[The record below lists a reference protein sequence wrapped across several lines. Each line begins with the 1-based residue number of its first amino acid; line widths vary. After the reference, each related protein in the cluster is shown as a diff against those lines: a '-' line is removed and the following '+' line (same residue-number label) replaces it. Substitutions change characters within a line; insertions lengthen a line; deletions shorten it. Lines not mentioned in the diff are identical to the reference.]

1 MIFEI
6 KKDRDGKPYGL
17 FSCSGQPSIRID
29 PAMVDVKLLQ
39 LLIAY
44 FATYTRE
51 VIQLIEQQVLY
62 CHECGQYVH
71 FPIDLSLN
79 GNHVLECPSCGH
91 EHCRVVKDGMIT
103 DFRWDQRNG
112 PTIPVSTTSATS
124 SSFSQHMT
132 FGTGTGSCTA
142 SIYTTSTFQEVL

>member
-51 VIQLIEQQVLY
+51 VL
-62 CHECGQYVH
+62 
-71 FPIDLSLN
+71 
-79 GNHVLECPSCGH
+79 
-91 EHCRVVKDGMIT
+91 
-103 DFRWDQRNG
+103 
-112 PTIPVSTTSATS
+112 
-124 SSFSQHMT
+124 
-132 FGTGTGSCTA
+132 
-142 SIYTTSTFQEVL
+142 